1 MYNKCIHKY
10 TYLCI
15 RIHRK
20 RRQSACII
28 HTQYYYYIIASSVY
42 VHVYISSCM
51 YRYARGVREVNG
63 GDGGNYSGCFCDAA
77 VGLLIFILLLL
88 LLLLLHVS
96 IICTPYTYFNSRA
109 QQLRRFHMMI
119 IIILYV

>member
-1 MYNKCIHKY
+1 MYNKYIHKY

-28 HTQYYYYIIASSVY
+28 HTQYYYYYIIASSVY
-42 VHVYISSCM
+42 TYIYHVYCI

-88 LLLLLHVS
+88 LLHVS

-109 QQLRRFHMMI
+109 QKLRRFHMMI